1 MAEDADL
8 RLGPK
13 LLAAMGRADAPPEL
27 PKSSHLDTRANG
39 LLRQIE
45 KVATRP
51 PKPPKAP
58 GAAKLPF
65 GTAAAGA
72 GTPGGAINA
81 VVPTRREHSA
91 AVLAAFKQIAERSE
105 TALGPEV
112 CTLVRKLRTLQRRG
126 ADMDTT
132 LVVSKTKKY
141 MNAIGNRIREVGS
154 TPAQCL
160 ELWNYVSE
168 YTENA
173 LSGQKLEHLY
183 LQRKLHR
190 QGGGVSSFAGGA
202 GAGEEDG
209 GASVEDMKVEEEE
222 EDGGE
227 AAVAPVP
234 MNVDTPYVPEDIP
247 EYKYEPAR

>member
-13 LLAAMGRADAPPEL
+13 LLAAIGRGDAPPDL

-58 GAAKLPF
+58 GGAKLP
-65 GTAAAGA
+65 TAGAAGA
-72 GTPGGAINA
+72 AANA
-81 VVPTRREHSA
+81 VATRKEHST

-105 TALGPEV
+105 AALGPEV

-126 ADMDTT
+126 ADMDTS
-132 LVVSKTKKY
+132 LVVTKSKKY
-141 MNAIGNRIREVGS
+141 MNAIGNKISELAL
-154 TPAQCL
+154 TPEQSL

-173 LSGQKLEHLY
+173 LSGEKLQHLY
-183 LQRKLHR
+183 TQRNLHR
-190 QGGGVSSFAGGA
+190 TGGGGGGVSSSFDA
-202 GAGEEDG
+202 AGEDARGARADEGVTVEHEDG
-209 GASVEDMKVEEEE
+209 GAAA
-222 EDGGE
+222 
-227 AAVAPVP
+227 AAVP
-234 MNVDTPYVPEDIP
+234 MHVDDGNIYPSSFDIP
-247 EYKYEPAR
+247 KYE

>member
-13 LLAAMGRADAPPEL
+13 LLAAIGSPDAAPEL

-58 GAAKLPF
+58 GAGLKVPF
-65 GTAAAGA
+65 PGA
-72 GTPGGAINA
+72 PGGVATGSL
-81 VVPTRREHSA
+81 VPTRREHSA
-91 AVLAAFKQIAERSE
+91 AALAAFKQIAERSE
-105 TALGPEV
+105 ATLGPEI
-112 CTLVRKLRTLQRRG
+112 CTIIRKLRTLQRRG
-126 ADMDTT
+126 ADMDTS

-141 MNAIGNRIREVGS
+141 MNAIGKRIKEVGT

-168 YTENA
+168 FTENA
-173 LSGQKLEHLY
+173 LSGEKLEHLY
-183 LQRKLHR
+183 LQRNLHTT
-190 QGGGVSSFAGGA
+190 GGDVSSITGAVAGTGKAAAAAVTPGSEGPLQDGVGDMQIEHEEDGAGGA
-202 GAGEEDG
+202 AGFV
-209 GASVEDMKVEEEE
+209 S
-222 EDGGE
+222 
-227 AAVAPVP
+227 
-234 MNVDTPYVPEDIP
+234 MNVDPVPFNFP
-247 EYKYEPAR
+247 